1 MTRRRSRLSR
11 KIEKETKKN
20 LFFSIL
26 GIIAVL
32 FLMLK
37 FGIPLLANFALFLS
51 GSKQGSLPLQTSTE
65 FIMASLL
72 NPLPSATNSAN
83 FTLSGKSQSQAIIDF
98 YLNDSLI
105 DKTQADKDGN
115 FSFKSQFLKGDNKI
129 YVLTKLDNKKS
140 NPSETLNVLFKDS
153 KPNLTTVSPSDG
165 QQFSK
170 DQNEANVSGT
180 TDPQVKITV
189 NGFWAIVDQ
198 NNSFSYKLRLQN
210 GDNTIKIGALDLA
223 GNKTEK
229 ELKVK
234 YSP

>member
-11 KIEKETKKN
+11 KIERETKKN

-37 FGIPLLANFALFLS
+37 FGIPLLANLALFLS
-51 GSKQGSLPLQTSTE
+51 GSKQGSLPIQTSTE
-65 FIMASLL
+65 FIMAPQL

-83 FTLSGKSQSQAIIDF
+83 FVLSGKSQSQSIIDF

-129 YVLTKLDNKKS
+129 YVLARLDNKKS
-140 NPSETLNVLFKDS
+140 NPSEALTVLFKDS
-153 KPNLTTVSPSDG
+153 KPNLTIASPSDG

-180 TDPQVKITV
+180 TDAQVKITV

-198 NNSFSYKLRLQN
+198 NNSFSYKLKLQN
-210 GDNTIKIGALDLA
+210 GDNVIKIEAQDAA

-234 YSP
+234 YSS